1 MAVNWWKSRRNR
13 QLQNALVLN
22 GGFRLIFRVPEYS
35 ELSIVAM
42 SGADENRSA
51 ELLSSEYSCQA
62 IWPQQWKRWMIERY
76 FPQASVLIRLRSGPI
91 GPYLPRFV
99 SALEQRRLSQNTI
112 CRYAWFFVD
121 AEHQR
126 VLGRIQVEADH
137 IGRLAT
143 KLRIGAHAP
152 TLSALKM

>member
-1 MAVNWWKSRRNR
+1 MARMDQPGRH
-13 QLQNALVLN
+13 LQSGKERSGAVALV
-22 GGFRLIFRVPEYS
+22 FVS
-35 ELSIVAM
+35 ES
-42 SGADENRSA
+42 RSA
-51 ELLSSEYSCQA
+51 RDRLVSGSSLAHALS
-62 IWPQQWKRWMIERY
+62 
-76 FPQASVLIRLRSGPI
+76 L
-91 GPYLPRFV
+91 
-99 SALEQRRLSQNTI
+99 N
-112 CRYAWFFVD
+112 AWFFVD